1 MPKAFRVST
10 LSLLM
15 ALLVVACGDTPFES
29 LGRRSSDWI
38 GEPTITTTS
47 TIAIT
52 IPSVISAST
61 LKWFNDTIVNPAPAD
76 DVEAMKDAVF
86 GRRTG
91 DLFVQASR
99 LEVITLLPEVKFP
112 ASAPYLSEFVTSQLV
127 FDNDGE
133 LARDPVVAFGIW
145 SSEPYTRSRSVAQM
159 AVLRVAFDPETAEE
173 IAAAGGRRDLCPVR
187 RDLDGRVRGLPDRRA
202 PGVDAHCEQRD
213 DAGVVRRVLSLRA
226 VRPLF
231 RPSRRPATDGG
242 GVDAP
247 RRASPSSRIGSSHPS
262 TEEPTSST
270 PVAGGRTCGM
280 TRSTIAPTSTA
291 PCSAGSGATAA
302 HTYPP

>member
-133 LARDPVVAFGIW
+133 LAHDPVVAFGIW

-159 AVLRVAFDPETAEE
+159 AVLRVAFDPEGAEE
-173 IAAAGGRRDLCPVR
+173 IAQPGGDVSCARF
-187 RDLDGRVRGLPDRRA
+187 A
-202 PGVDAHCEQRD
+202 E
-213 DAGVVRRVLSLRA
+213 
-226 VRPLF
+226 
-231 RPSRRPATDGG
+231 
-242 GVDAP
+242 
-247 RRASPSSRIGSSHPS
+247 
-262 TEEPTSST
+262 
-270 PVAGGRTCGM
+270 
-280 TRSTIAPTSTA
+280 TSTDVCEAFQIEGRPVWTLTASNGTTLVWFDGSYRYELFGRSFVPLAALQQMAVESMPLGELA
-291 PCSAGSGATAA
+291 P
-302 HTYPP
+302 PPA